1 MSAAELHFQQTFVG
15 TVTQTTDIVLAGESS
30 NAPITPD
37 NTIEV
42 TCNLSDVVSYA
53 GAYVTADY
61 ALGRVAAYP
70 SVTILVGRLTAA
82 AAPIDAVF
90 RDKDSADYL
99 AAPNDAEPTLQ
110 GVFRNHQWDFSA
122 APPVFS
128 SSPLEAVVSV
138 TYGAIDATPFHIA
151 VASST
156 LWGPTDV
163 GTSAAMNLF
172 EQCLAAGKVEAGTLS
187 NADATGSASFVD
199 GDSISL
205 YVTYTLTKTRS
216 YTADADVS
224 LGGTATIK
232 VGGVTVGLTPV
243 TEVAAPIE
251 KKIRWKFVHSAGAAI
266 PQ

>member
-1 MSAAELHFQQTFVG
+1 MSELHFQQTFVG

-37 NTIEV
+37 HTIEV
-42 TCNLSDVVSYA
+42 TCNLANVVSYD

-61 ALGRVAAYP
+61 ALGRAAAYP

-82 AAPIDAVF
+82 AALIDGIF
-90 RDKDSADYL
+90 RDKDSADL
-99 AAPNDAEPTLQ
+99 LDAPNAATPTLQ
-110 GVFRNHQWDFSA
+110 GVFRNHPWDFSA
-122 APPVFS
+122 APPIFS
-128 SSPLEAVVSV
+128 SNPLEAVVSV
-138 TYGAIDATPFHIA
+138 TYGAIDATPFHTA

-156 LWGPTDV
+156 LWGPTVV

-172 EQCLAAGKVEAGTLS
+172 EQCLAANKVSASTLAGP
-187 NADATGSASFVD
+187 DAVGSASFVD

-224 LGGTATIK
+224 AGGTATIT
-232 VGGVTVGLTPV
+232 VGGANVDLTPK
-243 TEVAAPIE
+243 TEVAAPVE
-251 KKIRWKFVHSAGAAI
+251 KKIRWKFVHSASAAI

>member
-1 MSAAELHFQQTFVG
+1 MSELHFQETFVG
-15 TVTQTTDIVLAGESS
+15 TVSQTTDIVLAGESS

-37 NTIEV
+37 HTIEV
-42 TCNLSDVVSYA
+42 TCNLSNVVSYA

-61 ALGRVAAYP
+61 AAGRAAAYP

-82 AAPIDAVF
+82 AAPIDATF
-90 RDKDSADYL
+90 TDKDSADL
-99 AAPNDAEPTLQ
+99 LDASTPTLQ
-110 GVFRNHQWDFSA
+110 GVFRNHPWDFSA
-122 APPVFS
+122 APPIFS
-128 SSPLEAVVSV
+128 SNPLEAVVSV
-138 TYGAIDATPFHIA
+138 TYGAITATPFHTA

-156 LWGPTDV
+156 LWGPTDS

-172 EQCLAAGKVEAGTLS
+172 EQCLAANKVSASTLAGP
-187 NADATGSASFVD
+187 DAVGSASFVD

-224 LGGTATIK
+224 LGGTATIS
-232 VGGVTVGLTPV
+232 VGGATVGLTPL
-243 TEVAAPIE
+243 TEVAAPVE
-251 KKIRWKFVHSAGAAI
+251 KKIRWKFVHSASAAI

>member
-1 MSAAELHFQQTFVG
+1 MSEAELHFQQTFVG

-30 NAPITPD
+30 AAPIIP
-37 NTIEV
+37 NHTIEV
-42 TCNLSDVVSYA
+42 TCNLSNVVSYA

-61 ALGRVAAYP
+61 ALGRAAAYP

-82 AAPIDAVF
+82 AALIDGIF
-90 RDKDSADYL
+90 TDKDSADL
-99 AAPNDAEPTLQ
+99 LDAPNAATPTLQ
-110 GVFRNHQWDFSA
+110 GVFRNHSWVFSDN
-122 APPVFS
+122 PVFS
-128 SSPLEAVVSV
+128 SNPLEAVVSV
-138 TYGAIDATPFHIA
+138 TYGEIDATPFHTA

-187 NADATGSASFVD
+187 NADATGSASFDD

-216 YTADADVS
+216 YTADPDLS
-224 LGGTATIK
+224 GGGTATIT
-232 VGGVTVGLTPV
+232 VGGATVGLTPR
-243 TEVAAPIE
+243 TEVAEPVE
-251 KKIRWKFVHSAGAAI
+251 KKIRWKFVHSSSAAI